1 MIEFQNV
8 CIRAG
13 DFQLK
18 NVSFEIGSGQYAVL
32 MGRTGR
38 GKTTIL
44 ESLCGLRRVQSGK
57 IMIRGMDVTNWQ
69 PADREIGYVPQDLA
83 LFPTFSVAE
92 HLQFALRLR
101 RFHKTQIEHR
111 VNELAEMLGIKHL
124 LKRQIEGLSGGESQ
138 RVALGRALSFRPTV
152 LLLDEPLSALD
163 AETHEEIQSLLRTL
177 TDETGV
183 TTLHITHNAAEA
195 AALADRRFQI
205 VEGQVIEEANM
216 QSHETNELDS
226 STNGNASDATCSHP
240 RAAD

>member
-92 HLQFALRLR
+92 HLQFA
-101 RFHKTQIEHR
+101 FVVSGTQ
-111 VNELAEMLGIKHL
+111 
-124 LKRQIEGLSGGESQ
+124 
-138 RVALGRALSFRPTV
+138 
-152 LLLDEPLSALD
+152 
-163 AETHEEIQSLLRTL
+163 
-177 TDETGV
+177 
-183 TTLHITHNAAEA
+183 
-195 AALADRRFQI
+195 
-205 VEGQVIEEANM
+205 
-216 QSHETNELDS
+216 
-226 STNGNASDATCSHP
+226 
-240 RAAD
+240 

>member
-1 MIEFQNV
+1 MIEFQKV

-13 DFQLK
+13 DFQLDD
-18 NVSFEIGSGQYAVL
+18 VSFEISSGQYAVL

-44 ESLCGLRRVQSGK
+44 ESLCGLRRVQSGT
-57 IMIRGMDVTNWQ
+57 IMIRGMDVTDWP

-101 RFHKTQIEHR
+101 RFQATQIDRR
-111 VNELAEMLGIKHL
+111 VNELAEMLGITHL

-138 RVALGRALSFRPTV
+138 RVALGRALSFRPSV

-163 AETHEEIQSLLRTL
+163 SETREEIQTLLRTL
-177 TDETGV
+177 TENTGV

-195 AALADRRFQI
+195 TALADRRFHI
-205 VEGQVIEEANM
+205 SAGQVIEEAVNPER
-216 QSHETNELDS
+216 QPKPSDS
-226 STNGNASDATCSHP
+226 SSG
-240 RAAD
+240 